1 MKGGGG
7 GREGEGSVRGR
18 RRVEA
23 TQGPCT
29 HTVVTLRLTHT
40 EPNQGRGA
48 SPELSLSVHL
58 PNLKEERESE

>member
-1 MKGGGG
+1 M
-7 GREGEGSVRGR
+7 RGR

-29 HTVVTLRLTHT
+29 HTVVTLRVTHT

-48 SPELSLSVHL
+48 SPKLSLSVHL